1 MSPHAN
7 ITLAYIIIMVI
18 YFIRMMYHDNIVK
31 NDGHYDKVDY
41 HKFNRL
47 IYGVSFITCG
57 FLVWNYSKL

>member
-7 ITLAYIIIMVI
+7 ITLAYVVIMII
-18 YFIRMMYHDNIVK
+18 YFIRMVYHDNIVK
-31 NDGHYDKVDY
+31 KDGYYDKIDY

-47 IYGVSFITCG
+47 IYGASFITSG